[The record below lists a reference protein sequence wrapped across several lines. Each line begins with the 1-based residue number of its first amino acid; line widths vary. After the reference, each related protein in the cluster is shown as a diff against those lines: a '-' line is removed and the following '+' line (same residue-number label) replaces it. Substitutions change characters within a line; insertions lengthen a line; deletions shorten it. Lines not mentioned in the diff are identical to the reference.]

1 MPILDEQEL
10 YVPGRPDYIYYQGKC
25 YRKTGQRVYSG
36 TTFAL
41 SGIAV
46 DIESIT
52 STAPV
57 VIFSSCEACQG
68 ISELFSLAEL
78 VAAIVIRPPGFTD
91 DTYTGGPVV
100 GKPVY
105 TLADVQIQTDLW
117 QYDEASEVLSSD
129 PYYPYGTGTPQA
141 PIDTA
146 GVYKV
151 DDISVQ
157 ADIYQFI
164 TGDIWSPHPT
174 DESDNDIYSILA
186 PLSAGPALSCS
197 VYMKADGDTFGDAD
211 DDTWA
216 DTYTYARFEGT
227 TGSTAPPADPTEWS
241 DPTKWS
247 VVNSPGAWTNL
258 P

>member
-1 MPILDEQEL
+1 MPDLDEQEL

-41 SGIAV
+41 SGIAAT
-46 DIESIT
+46 IEDIT

-78 VAAIVIRPPGFTD
+78 VASIVIRPPGFSD
-91 DTYTGGPVV
+91 DAYTGGPVV

-105 TLADVQIQTDLW
+105 QVGDVQVQADLW
-117 QYDEASEVLSSD
+117 QYDDAGEVLAVD

-146 GVYKV
+146 GVYKIA
-151 DDISVQ
+151 DLSIQ
-157 ADIYQFI
+157 ADMWQFI
-164 TGDIWSPHPT
+164 TGDFYAPHPT
-174 DESDNDIYSILA
+174 EESDNDIYSITA
-186 PLSAGPALSCS
+186 TPSAGPALHCTVS
-197 VYMKADGDTFGDAD
+197 MWEDGTTLGDANN
-211 DDTWA
+211 DTWA
-216 DTYTYARFEGT
+216 DTYTYARKEGT
-227 TGSTAPPADPTEWS
+227 GSSTAPPADSAEWG
-241 DPTKWS
+241 DPTKWA